1 VPGRNPYP
9 TAAPFVPDNLSL
21 TALRDAVQGCRGCPL
36 YANATQAVFGEG
48 SLKAGV
54 MLVGEQPGDQED
66 LAGAPFV
73 GPAGKL
79 LDRALEEAGIDRGTT
94 YVTNA
99 VKHFKWKA
107 RGTRRIHD
115 KPTWT
120 EVMACRPWLDA
131 ELALVKPRALV
142 LLGATAAQ
150 ALLGKSF
157 KVTQERGRPLDSELA
172 DLVVATIH
180 PSAVLRAENRDEMF
194 AGLVD
199 DLRVVSRTF
208 AQ

>member
-1 VPGRNPYP
+1 MPGRNPYP
-9 TAAPFVPDNLSL
+9 TATPFVPDKLSL

-36 YANATQAVFGEG
+36 YTNATQAVFGEG

-150 ALLGKSF
+150 ALLGKNL

>member
-1 VPGRNPYP
+1 M
-9 TAAPFVPDNLSL
+9 PDNLSL